1 MIEHGHRRQCAHEK
15 ETDLANTEKHMT
27 QYDPVTKPYVGLKTA
42 SVPIRRLHYYKAQ
55 HRDGKVPGRNPPRT
69 LWQSTPGNQ
78 EAHPRK
84 NTCAPA
90 TCAMIALQ
98 NRGFRLFIPSRFS
111 TIKNDRTSPSQV
123 ESDSTTAEE
132 KQATRKI

>member
-1 MIEHGHRRQCAHEK
+1 MIENGHRRQRADKK
-15 ETDLANTEKHMT
+15 ETDLANTEQDMT
-27 QYDPVTKPYVGLKTA
+27 QYDPMTKPDVGLKTA

-55 HRDGKVPGRNPPRT
+55 HRDGKVPGRTHHDPSGSQLLVIRKRIPEKHLGSHNLCDDRT
-69 LWQSTPGNQ
+69 PEQRFL
-78 EAHPRK
+78 AVH
-84 NTCAPA
+84 
-90 TCAMIALQ
+90 
-98 NRGFRLFIPSRFS
+98 PSRFS